1 MIKQH
6 KQFILRV
13 LMVTI
18 ALSLVYTNLYPR
30 VFLNKGGCPYE
41 SESCGTAPIEG
52 DIAGIS
58 GAPSLSINATIVDG
72 AGYFLNSQAAA
83 LLFLNKIEMSEAA
96 GLNYND
102 LRDSLYRAIENME
115 LAKGAYTDLTAIAF
129 VTPYK
134 TAVIKRLKSF
144 DYEGYQ
150 TRNGLNGVTFKKVE
164 QYLGKG
170 DVTGLFVEMLAGTET
185 ILDMLYALKET
196 VDKDQFPLNQSLWEL
211 AQAYSEFHMAGQY
224 AAQVFY
230 EVTDSDN

>member
-1 MIKQH
+1 MTKQH

-13 LMVTI
+13 FLATI

-41 SESCGTAPIEG
+41 SETCETAPIDG
-52 DIAGIS
+52 DIAGITS
-58 GAPSLSINATIVDG
+58 TAPSSINTLIING
-72 AGYFLNSQAAA
+72 AGYFLNSQSNA
-83 LLFLNKIEMSEAA
+83 LLFLNKIEMSEVN

-102 LRDSLYRAIENME
+102 LRESLYRAIENME
-115 LAKGAYTDLTAIAF
+115 MARDTYMDLTELAIA
-129 VTPYK
+129 TPYRL
-134 TAVIKRLKSF
+134 AVIKRLITF
-144 DYEGYQ
+144 DYDGYQ
-150 TRNGLNGVTFKKVE
+150 TRNGLNDATFKKVE

-170 DVTGLFVEMLAGTET
+170 DVNGLFTEMLLGTKN

-196 VDKDQFPLNQSLWEL
+196 VDKDQFPTNQSLWQL

-230 EVTDSDN
+230 AVSDSEN

>member
-13 LMVTI
+13 LLAAF
-18 ALSLVYTNLYPR
+18 ALSLVYTDLYPR
-30 VFLNKGGCPYE
+30 VLLNKGGCPYE
-41 SESCGTAPIEG
+41 SESCGAAPVEG
-52 DIAGIS
+52 DFAGIA
-58 GAPSLSINATIVDG
+58 GAPSSSINTTLVDG
-72 AGYFLNSQAAA
+72 AGYFLISQSAA
-83 LLFLNKIEMSEAA
+83 LLFLNKIEMSEVA

-102 LRDSLYRAIENME
+102 LRESLYRAIENME
-115 LAKGAYTDLTAIAF
+115 LAKGSYTDLTAIAA

-134 TAVIKRLKSF
+134 IATIKRLITF

-150 TRNGLNGVTFKKVE
+150 TLNGLNGDTFKKVE

-170 DVTGLFVEMLAGTET
+170 DVTGLFGEMLAGTET

-196 VDKDQFPLNQSLWEL
+196 VDKDGFPQNQSLWKL

>member
-6 KQFILRV
+6 NQFIVRV
-13 LMVTI
+13 LLATI
-18 ALSLVYTNLYPR
+18 VLSMVYTNLYSR
-30 VFLNKGGCPYE
+30 ILGNKGGCPYE
-41 SESCGTAPIEG
+41 SESCGTAPVEG
-52 DIAGIS
+52 DITGIAG
-58 GAPSLSINATIVDG
+58 AASLSINTCIIDG
-72 AGYFLNSQAAA
+72 AGYFLNSQAAV
-83 LLFLNKIEMSEAA
+83 LLFLNKIEMSEVA

-102 LRDSLYRAIENME
+102 LRETLYQAIENME
-115 LAKGAYTDLTAIAF
+115 LAKGAYTDLTGIAA

-134 TAVIKRLKSF
+134 IAVIKRLKIF
-144 DYEGYQ
+144 DYEGYR

-170 DVTGLFVEMLAGTET
+170 DVTNFFNEMLTGMEN

-196 VDKDQFPLNQSLWEL
+196 VDKDRFPLNQSLWKL

-230 EVTDSDN
+230 EVTDTDN